1 MAGQLF
7 TYVITHDGGF
17 APNPFY
23 GTLTLNCCKPDI
35 RRHAQVGDWVAA
47 FTAAGFPA
55 GRGLLVYA
63 MRVSQKMTMVEYE
76 AWTHN
81 HLPEKIPPQGGG
93 LARHERQ
100 AGDSQYNFDTDP
112 PTQRDGF
119 HGPGEAATD
128 LSGGHTLLSG
138 EYYYFGGRP
147 VEVPEYLRPIIHK
160 GRAHKWR
167 PNEPYVE
174 DFQAWLRSSYE
185 PGIHGWPHKAAPQ
198 GPQRVPLGPTRRK
211 VGR

>member
-1 MAGQLF
+1 MAGRLF

-47 FTAAGFPA
+47 FTAADFPA

-63 MRVSQKMTMVEYE
+63 MRVSQKMTMVEYD

-100 AGDSQYNFDTDP
+100 AGDSQYNFDTDHRSSEMASTAQARRP
-112 PTQRDGF
+112 PTCQ
-119 HGPGEAATD
+119 AATR
-128 LSGGHTLLSG
+128 SCQASITTSAA
-138 EYYYFGGRP
+138 GR
-147 VEVPEYLRPIIHK
+147 
-160 GRAHKWR
+160 
-167 PNEPYVE
+167 
-174 DFQAWLRSSYE
+174 
-185 PGIHGWPHKAAPQ
+185 
-198 GPQRVPLGPTRRK
+198 
-211 VGR
+211 